1 MDNNTEEMITCS
13 RCGSLM
19 KASARYC
26 MKCGN
31 LNPNHPDNKNLL
43 KFIPKNIHYF
53 VGSGKSIVGHIDFNG
68 KIIKE
73 FADNTGSNNLC
84 FFITYFAYLLTLVVC
99 FIFIKNIDDNFYY
112 VTFSYYLFSVS
123 LSYLYIYSFEK
134 MFMKMNERWWSSLI
148 PIYNY
153 FILSKEI
160 FKSSLYGLLLFVPIV
175 NVIYNIILFYKL
187 GKKFNKSGILTILF
201 PFIMI
206 PVIGLGESVFE
217 NRRLFNNGINGI
229 EKSYR
234 LKMIFFTTD
243 MFFIIISFIVMIAN
257 NLDKFKF
264 DLSYFENRH
273 YYVIARKM
281 KNSVVPNS
289 ADIAKEVTCN
299 GETYYG
305 DDGVYYFYYSNVG
318 RSFKYVFSNL
328 YEPVSG
334 YVKMVVSDGNR
345 TYYLSISD
353 GTKGIREI
361 NVNDLSVDKVIDFTS
376 LDSAYEEGINCQI
389 N

>member
-1 MDNNTEEMITCS
+1 MDNSKEEMITCS
-13 RCGSLM
+13 RCGALM

-31 LNPNHPDNKNLL
+31 LNPNHPDNKTLL

-53 VGSGKSIVGHIDFNG
+53 VGSGKSIVGHIDSNG
-68 KIIKE
+68 SIVKE
-73 FADNTGSNNLC
+73 FASNTGSENLC
-84 FFITYFAYLLTLVVC
+84 FFITYFSYLLTLVIC
-99 FIFIKNIDDNFYY
+99 FIFLKNTGNKFFYIS
-112 VTFSYYLFSVS
+112 FSYYLFTIS

-134 MFMKMNERWWSSLI
+134 MYMKMNKRWWSSLI

-153 FILSKEI
+153 FILSKSI
-160 FKSSLYGLLLFVPIV
+160 FNSALYGLLLFVPIV
-175 NVIYNIILFYKL
+175 NIIYNIILFYKL
-187 GKKFNKSGILTILF
+187 GKKFGKNGILTVLF

-206 PVIGLGESVFE
+206 PVIGFGEAVFE
-217 NRRLFNNGINGI
+217 NRRLFNNEVNGI
-229 EKSYR
+229 EKAYQ
-234 LKMIFFTTD
+234 LKMVFFTTD
-243 MFFIIISFIVMIAN
+243 MFCIIISIIVMIFN

-264 DLSYFENRH
+264 DLSDFENRH

-299 GETYYG
+299 GVTYYG
-305 DDGVYYFYYSNVG
+305 DDGVYYFYYPNVG
-318 RSFKYVFSNL
+318 RTFKYVFSDL

-334 YVKMVVSDGNR
+334 YVKMVVSGGNR

-353 GTKGIREI
+353 GTKGISEI
-361 NVNDLSVDKVIDFTS
+361 NVNDLSADKVTDFTS
-376 LDSAYEEGINCQI
+376 LDSAYVDGTNCQI